1 MKKKRGKGRRKH
13 TTRIQTNI
21 RRQNKANN
29 IIGLMARVIDFL
41 LDENNRLRRS
51 LLFTRTNKHSGKMF
65 GGGERS

>member
-1 MKKKRGKGRRKH
+1 MRK
-13 TTRIQTNI
+13 
-21 RRQNKANN
+21 QNKANN

-51 LLFTRTNKHSGKMF
+51 LLFTTRNKHSGKMF